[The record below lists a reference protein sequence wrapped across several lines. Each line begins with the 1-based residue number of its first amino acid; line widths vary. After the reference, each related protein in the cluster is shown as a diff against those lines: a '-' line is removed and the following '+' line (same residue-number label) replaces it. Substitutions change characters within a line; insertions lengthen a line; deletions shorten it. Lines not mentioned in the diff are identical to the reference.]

1 MSYSVDSTLVLSYSV
16 DATHVLSYSVDATPV
31 LSYSVDAT
39 PVLSYSVDATPVE
52 KQLISNNFKSLKLS
66 KDYEGLGLIRRTNK
80 SHLSLS
86 ESEFKEFEPRLK
98 SAKIWFQLKHWIQF

>member
-1 MSYSVDSTLVLSYSV
+1 MSYYVDSIL
-16 DATHVLSYSVDATPV
+16 VLSYSVDATPV

-66 KDYEGLGLIRRTNK
+66 KDYEGLGLIRRTNE

-98 SAKIWFQLKHWIQF
+98 SAKIWFSIETLNTILSGTNQTMF